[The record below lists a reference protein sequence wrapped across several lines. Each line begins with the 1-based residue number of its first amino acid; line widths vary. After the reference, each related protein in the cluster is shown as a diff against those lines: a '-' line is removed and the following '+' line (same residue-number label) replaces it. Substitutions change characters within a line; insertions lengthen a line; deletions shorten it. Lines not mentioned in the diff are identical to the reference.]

1 MQSDS
6 REANEERPATESRHP
21 QELTVKVIPSDEAK
35 RLFDD
40 IHIKYKKAFDLLK
53 DR

>member
-1 MQSDS
+1 MQSDT
-6 REANEERPATESRHP
+6 RQANEERPATESRQP
-21 QELTVKVIPSDEAK
+21 QDLTVKIVSSDEVK
-35 RLFDD
+35 RLGDA